1 MTEVR
6 TNPSG
11 MDLDTESA
19 RRGRSKD
26 GAHHKASWQTALEHH
41 EELCAERART
51 IGERFNSVDVR
62 FDSVDQR
69 FNSLEK
75 RLDNIERIQLFTFG
89 AILAWPPLLIAVLK
103 LLP

>member
-1 MTEVR
+1 M
-6 TNPSG
+6 S
-11 MDLDTESA
+11 D
-19 RRGRSKD
+19 RSHDKV
-26 GAHHKASWQTALEHH
+26 SWQTALEHH

-62 FDSVDQR
+62 FNSVDAR

>member
-1 MTEVR
+1 MNDGNQK
-6 TNPSG
+6 NPN
-11 MDLDTESA
+11 
-19 RRGRSKD
+19 
-26 GAHHKASWQTALEHH
+26 WQTALEHH

-51 IGERFNSVDVR
+51 IGERFNSVDVH
-62 FDSVDQR
+62 

>member
-1 MTEVR
+1 MNDGNQK
-6 TNPSG
+6 NPN
-11 MDLDTESA
+11 
-19 RRGRSKD
+19 
-26 GAHHKASWQTALEHH
+26 WQTALEHH

-51 IGERFNSVDVR
+51 IGERFNSVDAR
-62 FDSVDQR
+62 FNSVDVH

-75 RLDNIERIQLFTFG
+75 RLDNIERIQFFTFG

>member
-1 MTEVR
+1 M
-6 TNPSG
+6 S
-11 MDLDTESA
+11 
-19 RRGRSKD
+19 D
-26 GAHHKASWQTALEHH
+26 GSQDKASWQTALEHH

-51 IGERFNSVDVR
+51 ISERFNSVDVR

-75 RLDNIERIQLFTFG
+75 RLDNIERIQFFTFG

>member
-1 MTEVR
+1 M
-6 TNPSG
+6 S
-11 MDLDTESA
+11 
-19 RRGRSKD
+19 D
-26 GAHHKASWQTALEHH
+26 GSQDKASWQTALEHH

-69 FNSLEK
+69 FNSVDQRFNSLEK

>member
-1 MTEVR
+1 MR
-6 TNPSG
+6 LKGDYRMNDGNQDNPN
-11 MDLDTESA
+11 
-19 RRGRSKD
+19 
-26 GAHHKASWQTALEHH
+26 WQTALEHH

-51 IGERFNSVDVR
+51 IGERFNSVDARFNSVDVR
-62 FDSVDQR
+62 FNSVDVR